1 MFFIHSRCATQKF
14 WVRTQTWFA
23 TRSTQNPIWVPLPR
37 LAIKILKGHNPK
49 TQIAIFRTTCNKP
62 GAGKD
67 RNQIGCEPTHS
78 TTHRYIVPGPRGQT
92 GCLTDILSS
101 PPAPGV
107 SHRHPLLTPR
117 PPSPA
122 SPSAFI
128 SSRSRRIPL
137 LNPLLATLFPSLPP
151 LPSPPA
157 SPLCVCKL
165 QVSQNSSL
173 ESSLKSSLESRSRV
187 IRTSPGGCLEP
198 LQP

>member
-1 MFFIHSRCATQKF
+1 MASRPFSRPRPVFSYISVPNPNFGFRIICVFIHFWYATQTLGSESYVFSYTFGPQPKIWVPNHMCFTTLWVPNPKF
-14 WVRTQTWFA
+14 GFRTQTWFA
-23 TRSTQNPIWVPLPR
+23 TRSTQNPIWVPVPR

-78 TTHRYIVPGPRGQT
+78 TTHRYIVPGPRAQT

-117 PPSPA
+117 PPPR
-122 SPSAFI
+122 P
-128 SSRSRRIPL
+128 
-137 LNPLLATLFPSLPP
+137 PP
-151 LPSPPA
+151 LR
-157 SPLCVCKL
+157 L
-165 QVSQNSSL
+165 
-173 ESSLKSSLESRSRV
+173 
-187 IRTSPGGCLEP
+187 
-198 LQP
+198 